1 MFSLNCGDKVRI
13 TGNDSD
19 HKFEIAQI
27 VFFDQYENDY
37 SAILYDD
44 LEDGDYWYVV
54 FDDFEVL

>member
-19 HKFEIAQI
+19 HKFEIGQI
-27 VFFDQYENDY
+27 VFFDQYEDDY
-37 SAILYDD
+37 RVILYDD
-44 LEDGDYWYVV
+44 LEYCCYVA